1 MFNRVSAEK
10 LQSRLDADFYKKEFI
25 ANDELLKASGAVRLN
40 SLIDVTKSNYGVLPK
55 SEEYVTSGVPLIRG
69 GDLSFGKVNP
79 PEVHA
84 PTSYAG
90 GKGAAEEGDILV
102 LIKGACI
109 DGPEGVARVGESEK
123 GFIFNGSCYRLAF
136 KDRDVDGY
144 FFIAYSQARQFLMQ
158 KKRQVANTGIS
169 YNDED
174 SILGYWV
181 PNLHQITRRYIGDKV
196 RQAERLREGGK
207 LVHSRVLDKFES
219 LLGCYD
225 KQSKS
230 FERVS
235 PDLLEDRLDQN
246 HYKTSLL
253 SCFKL
258 LQSKKHV
265 SLADKKYFTGL
276 TDGDHGNPKYGMG
289 PIYLRASEMKEG
301 LISID
306 SVARVDP
313 EYAKGV
319 SISCWAKADD
329 IIFSVVGT
337 LGLTAIVDSR
347 TSGLMSRG
355 VAKVFSNILPGYY
368 VKAFF
373 KTHYFQAQLERHSV
387 GSVQRGVYL
396 SALEKIIVPIFDQS
410 ILDEIAEGERLAD
423 DMVKSATQLTNAAK
437 LLVEALI
444 EGQLTE
450 AELLTAEKAL
460 QAGNDRLDRV
470 ILSRL
475 NTDGIDGQGPALF
488 GDLDE
493 LYQLL
498 SLAEGE

>member
-1 MFNRVSAEK
+1 
-10 LQSRLDADFYKKEFI
+10 
-25 ANDELLKASGAVRLN
+25 
-40 SLIDVTKSNYGVLPK
+40 
-55 SEEYVTSGVPLIRG
+55 
-69 GDLSFGKVNP
+69 
-79 PEVHA
+79 
-84 PTSYAG
+84 
-90 GKGAAEEGDILV
+90 
-102 LIKGACI
+102 
-109 DGPEGVARVGESEK
+109 
-123 GFIFNGSCYRLAF
+123 
-136 KDRDVDGY
+136 
-144 FFIAYSQARQFLMQ
+144 
-158 KKRQVANTGIS
+158 
-169 YNDED
+169 
-174 SILGYWV
+174 
-181 PNLHQITRRYIGDKV
+181 
-196 RQAERLREGGK
+196 
-207 LVHSRVLDKFES
+207 
-219 LLGCYD
+219 
-225 KQSKS
+225 
-230 FERVS
+230 
-235 PDLLEDRLDQN
+235 
-246 HYKTSLL
+246 
-253 SCFKL
+253 
-258 LQSKKHV
+258 
-265 SLADKKYFTGL
+265 
-276 TDGDHGNPKYGMG
+276 
-289 PIYLRASEMKEG
+289 MKEG

-337 LGLTAIVDSR
+337 LGLIAIVDSR